1 MANLLGIDIG
11 PTSVRGVLVKT
22 QLRRVQLTQYLEVP
36 LTDAE
41 VAPPTGFTEL
51 APAATEG
58 APPGGPDGGAV
69 TWGTTAADPAGAVAT
84 ALEHVAKNTPLA
96 RALGELVRLAGGDAV
111 DVIATLAGDT
121 VSLRRVD
128 LPKAAEKK
136 IDELLP
142 FELESVLPFEVQDTL
157 LDHQTIEVTPTEIR
171 LLVSAAPK
179 TRIRDELDRLATSG
193 ADPVELV
200 PAPAALAG
208 LSQFIPTLAT
218 EGPHVVIVLG
228 DDSTDVCIVRKGKAE
243 LARTLSV
250 GRKQLAVQAPFGSF
264 GPDGMPLSGVR
275 LDEAGAAKFGR
286 ELKQTLMAFRMQGGA
301 EPESI
306 SLGGDAEIASLF
318 EFLGEHLGRTVVP
331 LAMPEV
337 FSPPRQP
344 VPSPEPAARLRFA
357 TALGAVGHTL
367 VRGKHLDFRKGEFV
381 KKRDLGILRDL
392 GPILAIGGA
401 AVACAFFFS
410 IYARW
415 SVLDGRRGL
424 LEDEL
429 ARVTSERLGE
439 ETRDPARARALLET
453 GRRSPDPMPSFTA
466 YDALLAVSN
475 AVPEGVTH
483 DLSRLAIDLGD
494 SRSGGHLEIQGTV
507 GRVEDAE
514 RIAQAL
520 GEVPCIQD
528 LEMGPA
534 TTTADGRRNYRIEAD
549 ILCPGAS
556 TGESGRRRGRRSS
569 GSGSD
574 RDESGG
580 EG

>member
-22 QLRRVQLTQYLEVP
+22 QLRRVQLAQYLEVP
-36 LTDAE
+36 IPEGEPATLP
-41 VAPPTGFTEL
+41 APLPFVTVDGSVPVD
-51 APAATEG
+51 PAAAS
-58 APPGGPDGGAV
+58 APEPP
-69 TWGTTAADPAGAVAT
+69 PAPS
-84 ALEHVAKNTPLA
+84 LTPLA
-96 RALGELVRLAGGDAV
+96 RAVAELLRQAGGEV
-111 DVIATLAGDT
+111 DVIATLAGDL

-142 FELESVLPFEVQDTL
+142 FELESVLPFDVATTL
-157 LDHQTIEVTPTEIR
+157 LDHQPIETTATELR

-179 TRIRDELDRLATSG
+179 SRIQEELTRLSDAG

-218 EGPHVVIVLG
+218 EGPHVVLALG
-228 DDSTDVCIVRKGKAE
+228 PASTDVCVVRKGKAE
-243 LARTLSV
+243 LARTLSL
-250 GRKQLAVQAPFGSF
+250 GTSTLTARAPAQFSF
-264 GPDGMPLSGVR
+264 GVPPAEAR
-275 LDEAGAAKFGR
+275 LDPDAAARFGR
-286 ELKQTLMAFRMQGGA
+286 ELKQTLMAYRMQGGA
-301 EPESI
+301 EPETVSI
-306 SLGGDAEIASLF
+306 AGDVQLAGLF
-318 EFLGEHLGRTVVP
+318 EWLGEHLGRTVLP

-337 FSPPRQP
+337 FSTPRQP
-344 VPSPEPAARLRFA
+344 MPSPDPTARLFYA

-381 KKRDLGILRDL
+381 KKRDLGVLRDL
-392 GPILAIGGA
+392 GPLLAIAGT

-415 SVLDGRRGL
+415 SVLDGRREL

-429 ARVTSERLGE
+429 ARVTAERLGE

-453 GRRSPDPMPSFTA
+453 GRRSADPMPAFTA
-466 YDALLAVSN
+466 YDALVAVSG
-475 AVPEGVTH
+475 AVPDGVTH

-494 SRSGGHLEIQGTV
+494 ARSGGHLEIQGTV

-514 RIAQAL
+514 RIFQSL
-520 GEVPCIQD
+520 GEVPCFQE
-528 LEMGPA
+528 LELGPA
-534 TTTADGRRNYRIEAD
+534 TTTADGRRNYRIEGD
-549 ILCPGAS
+549 ILCPGAA
-556 TGESGRRRGRRSS
+556 GPESGRRRRRSS
-569 GSGSD
+569 GGESGG
-574 RDESGG
+574 RSGG